1 VTDRDDRRTSEFDA
15 VPDAGSNGSVP
26 ATERLTPGTTDS
38 SGTDA
43 GNSSGNGSGAG
54 DEYAAPPDLS
64 LVQAD
69 DALLDALG
77 GSDPKV
83 ADGLGDQELNSLLL
97 AWRRDI
103 DSEPFPELIDVDTAA
118 NTVKTAALAKQHA
131 GSGRRRK
138 MLVPVAAA
146 AAVLA
151 IAFTGSG
158 LAARDAQPGDTLW
171 GLTKVLYSDHARS
184 VEAAANVR
192 VDLQHAQLAITQG
205 RFDEARQALE
215 QARQSLGQ
223 VSAEDNADGLR
234 AQHLELSLQ
243 LSEPAPPVQDEP
255 QVSPAPGTTPSPS
268 PSKTTSDPTV
278 SPTPGPELPPETTS
292 NQPTPTP
299 SSTTP
304 SPSSEP
310 GDGTGSETD
319 STSRDDLGETGTGD
333 GGAQPVVPPAT

>member
-1 VTDRDDRRTSEFDA
+1 MTDRDDRRTSEFDA
-15 VPDAGSNGSVP
+15 VPDAESNGSVH
-26 ATERLTPGTTDS
+26 AIGFT
-38 SGTDA
+38 A
-43 GNSSGNGSGAG
+43 GAAESFDVVAGNGSGSG
-54 DEYAAPPDLS
+54 DDYASPPDLS

-103 DSEPFPELIDVDTAA
+103 DSEPIPDLLDVDTAA
-118 NTVKTAALAKQHA
+118 NTVRTAALAKQHA

-223 VSAEDNADGLR
+223 VSAEDNADALR
-234 AQHLELSLQ
+234 AQHLQLSKQ
-243 LSEPAPPVQDEP
+243 LSEPAPPAQDEP
-255 QVSPAPGTTPSPS
+255 QVPPAPGTTPSPS
-268 PSKTTSDPTV
+268 PTQASSKPTV

-292 NQPTPTP
+292 NKPTPT
-299 SSTTP
+299 SSTTTP

-310 GDGTGSETD
+310 SDGTGSETD
-319 STSRDDLGETGTGD
+319 SASRDDSNTNTTA
-333 GGAQPVVPPAT
+333 GAAGPQPLIPPAG